1 MQAKLLRV
9 LQDGEVRAVGGE
21 RTRKVDVRVIAATHR
36 DLEAMV
42 AAGTFREDLF
52 YRLNVITIRV
62 PPLRE
67 RADDI
72 PLLVAHFLAKH
83 APTSAAA
90 RSR

>member
-21 RTRKVDVRVIAATHR
+21 RARKVDVRVIGATHR

-52 YRLNVITIRV
+52 YRLNVITLRV
-62 PPLRE
+62 P
-67 RADDI
+67 A
-72 PLLVAHFLAKH
+72 
-83 APTSAAA
+83 APRAA
-90 RSR
+90 RGHPAARRALRAQARAPGGR